1 MFIII
6 VGGGNVGFCLAKKL
20 IDKKHAV
27 SLIEK
32 NSQTCEQLAK
42 ETDLLITQGDAC
54 DTKILEAAGIK
65 RADVVAAVTGDDED
79 NLIIC
84 QLAKSVYSVS
94 RTVARV
100 NNSKNTHTLSELGV
114 DVPVDQSA
122 LMATV
127 IEEEAS
133 FEDIIKLMSF
143 KRGKLSIVRID
154 LAKESPVVGKRIKDI
169 QFPPNSVLVSIVRK
183 ETMIIPKGDTI
194 LEAMDDIIALTTI
207 ENERSLLNTLIGE
220 IRG

>member
-1 MFIII
+1 MFIIV
-6 VGGGNVGFCLAKKL
+6 VGGGNIGFCLAKKL

-32 NSQTCEQLAK
+32 TKEACEQIAK
-42 ETDLLITQGDAC
+42 EADILVTHGDGC
-54 DTKILEAAGIK
+54 DPKILEAAGAK

-84 QLAKSVYSVS
+84 QLAKNVYGVS

-114 DVPVDQSA
+114 DVPVDQSS

-154 LAKESPVVGKRIKDI
+154 MAKDSPVVGKRIKDI
-169 QFPPNSVLVSIVRK
+169 EFPKDSVLVSI
-183 ETMIIPKGDTI
+183 
-194 LEAMDDIIALTTI
+194 
-207 ENERSLLNTLIGE
+207 
-220 IRG
+220 